1 MVILSLLEAYTQ
13 TTRACVAPLCART
26 RIRARARQ
34 ILGEYSQ
41 IRFLSGL
48 WYKFRCM
55 RASIHEPLYIPVTFE
70 LSACTESSVRYV
82 KRSFSRVH
90 SFRRKWLAA
99 TRVGNSISPYL
110 DTRKTFVE
118 EARERRPIRVDPI
131 PPLLL
136 IGY

>member
-1 MVILSLLEAYTQ
+1 
-13 TTRACVAPLCART
+13 
-26 RIRARARQ
+26 
-34 ILGEYSQ
+34 
-41 IRFLSGL
+41 
-48 WYKFRCM
+48 M
-55 RASIHEPLYIPVTFE
+55 RVSIHEPLYIPVTFE

>member
-1 MVILSLLEAYTQ
+1 MHVHAECSRVYCCIHVYIHV
-13 TTRACVAPLCART
+13 RAK
-26 RIRARARQ
+26 ARQ

-55 RASIHEPLYIPVTFE
+55 RTSIHEPLYIPVTFE

-131 PPLLL
+131 PSPSSNRIL
-136 IGY
+136 IGPRG